1 MDNNQQMFIQVWL
14 INWTIIYQELFIN
27 SKVIIQFYHN
37 HLLELYNQI
46 QFSNNQWCLVMLIIM
61 AQYLDFH

>member
-14 INWTIIYQELFIN
+14 INWTIISQELFIN
-27 SKVIIQFYHN
+27 LKVIIQFYHN

-61 AQYLDFH
+61 VQYLDFH